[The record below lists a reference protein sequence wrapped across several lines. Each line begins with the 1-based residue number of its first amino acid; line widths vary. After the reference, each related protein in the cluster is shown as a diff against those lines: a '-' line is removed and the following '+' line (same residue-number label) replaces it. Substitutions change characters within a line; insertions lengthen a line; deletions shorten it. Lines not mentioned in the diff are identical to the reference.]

1 MPKKSVSTPNNV
13 KDTTIDVFN
22 KKKMEIVRGF
32 KELKAELKA
41 VNNTAP
47 KNVKKS

>member
-1 MPKKSVSTPNNV
+1 MPPKKTDNKKS
-13 KDTTIDVFN
+13 KADDIFN

-41 VNNTAP
+41 VNSTAP

>member
-1 MPKKSVSTPNNV
+1 MPPKK
-13 KDTTIDVFN
+13 TTMSDNEKALDKFN
-22 KKKMEIVRGF
+22 KKKMEVVRGF

-41 VNNTAP
+41 INSTAP